1 MSKMSMIVAMA
12 HNRIIGADND
22 MPWHMPADLK
32 HFKATTMG
40 KPVVM
45 GRKTYESIGR
55 ALPGRRNIV
64 ITRDDAYEL
73 ADADVAHGIDDALA
87 LCASEDEVMIIGGG
101 SIYAALIEHV
111 DTLHLTFIDVN
122 VSGDTKFPDWHQ
134 YGQWREVSR
143 KVHLADEK
151 NPHNYEFVQL
161 VRV

>member
-111 DTLHLTFIDVN
+111 DMHL
-122 VSGDTKFPDWHQ
+122 VS
-134 YGQWREVSR
+134 
-143 KVHLADEK
+143 LM
-151 NPHNYEFVQL
+151 
-161 VRV
+161 